1 MNVTQPTDTV
11 DSAQEEESDSPGMFA
26 SLAVRDFR
34 YLWFSNLAATFA
46 MQMQMVARGWL
57 IYDMTNSP
65 LALTWVMLS
74 FMLPMFLFSLAGGV
88 IADRA
93 RKKWV
98 MISAQVLNSVVTL
111 ALAVI
116 IYMGDVTFW
125 HFIYFGV
132 FNGTVL
138 AVSMPARSSI
148 IPEIVPRETLVNAM
162 ALQSAT
168 FNLSRVL
175 GPTLA
180 GVLIAIVASGDTSS
194 MRGVGIVY
202 FTIAGLYVL
211 SVASTAMMH
220 YIGAPTTAPGKSM
233 RGDIAEG
240 FRYMREERLILGLL
254 ILGFVPMTFG
264 FTASFLL
271 PAFNKDIIGGGP
283 DDLGL
288 LLTAM
293 GAGALIGSLVLA
305 RVGDI
310 GNKGRV
316 MFVTAYL
323 WAVFLAAFALSESL
337 ITAMIFGAF
346 TGLFG
351 AIFGSLNMS
360 IVQLAIRPEIRGR
373 VMSIMMM
380 AHGLMPIGV
389 IPVSAAAEFIGIDV
403 ALLGAAFM
411 LALSMLALGVIFP
424 ELNKIDKGH
433 DG

>member
-1 MNVTQPTDTV
+1 
-11 DSAQEEESDSPGMFA
+11 
-26 SLAVRDFR
+26 
-34 YLWFSNLAATFA
+34 
-46 MQMQMVARGWL
+46 
-57 IYDMTNSP
+57 
-65 LALTWVMLS
+65 
-74 FMLPMFLFSLAGGV
+74 
-88 IADRA
+88 
-93 RKKWV
+93 
-98 MISAQVLNSVVTL
+98 
-111 ALAVI
+111 
-116 IYMGDVTFW
+116 VTFW

-323 WAVFLAAFALSESL
+323 WAVLLAAFALSESL

-424 ELNKIDKGH
+424 ELSKIDKGH